1 MRGDRSG
8 PEWVSP
14 EGLRVDG
21 RRPAEL
27 RRMKVSLGF
36 LSNTSG
42 SGSNAAADGSARVDA
57 GNTKV
62 RAFWG
67 ILKLRFIKKQV
78 CSIDLCMQI

>member
-27 RRMKVSLGF
+27 RRMKVSLGV
-36 LSNTSG
+36 LSRGDGND
-42 SGSNAAADGSARVDA
+42 AAADGSARVDA

-62 RAFWG
+62 R
-67 ILKLRFIKKQV
+67 LRVLVFV
-78 CSIDLCMQI
+78 A

>member
-8 PEWVSP
+8 PEWISP

-27 RRMKVSLGF
+27 RRMKVSLGV
-36 LSNTSG
+36 LGKG
-42 SGSNAAADGSARVDA
+42 SGGGNAAADGSARVDA

-62 RAFWG
+62 AFFS
-67 ILKLRFIKKQV
+67 LVYL
-78 CSIDLCMQI
+78 L